1 MLSGFVVQSYK
12 KKVKKSLSLQLKMRT
27 DMKVL
32 GFVKNWMLPIAMA
45 AGVAAYYI
53 YVNIP
58 ALDGTHEWVNRAISY
73 VQPALLFC
81 MLFVSFCRMSIR
93 ELKPRAWMLELL
105 AIQVVSFVAMGLLI
119 VFMPDVAGRVVI
131 ESAMICM
138 ICPTATAA
146 AVVTTRLHGNANVVV
161 SYTCLINMA
170 VSLAV
175 PAMVPFLHESAHA
188 AMGFEVSFLLILA
201 KVFPLLILPLVVA
214 WFVRHLFPK
223 FHAFILRQ
231 TNLAF
236 NLWAVSLA
244 LAIGVSVK
252 ALVHSEEGAW
262 TMVGIAVASLI
273 CCLAQF
279 VLGRLIGRRHGEP
292 VAGTQSLGQ
301 KNTVFAIWMG
311 YTFLDPVTALAGG
324 FYSLWH
330 NLVNS
335 WQLWRERKKVQ

>member
-1 MLSGFVVQSYK
+1 MKIVSF
-12 KKVKKSLSLQLKMRT
+12 LKT
-27 DMKVL
+27 
-32 GFVKNWMLPIAMA
+32 WMLPIAML

-53 YVNIP
+53 YVSIP
-58 ALDGTHEWVNRAISY
+58 ALDGTHAIVNRAIAY

-81 MLFVSFCRMSIR
+81 MLFVSFCRMSIKD
-93 ELKPRAWMLELL
+93 LKPRAWMLKLL
-105 AIQVVSFVAMGLLI
+105 SIQVVAFVAMGLF
-119 VFMPDVAGRVVI
+119 VVWMPDVAGRVVI

-161 SYTCLINMA
+161 SYTCLINLA
-170 VSLAV
+170 VSLLV
-175 PAMVPFLHESAHA
+175 PMMVPFLHESSIPG
-188 AMGFEVSFLLILA
+188 MTFEISFLLILA

-214 WFVRHLFPK
+214 WFVRHLFPR

-231 TNLAF
+231 PNLAF
-236 NLWAVSLA
+236 NLWAVSLS
-244 LAIGVSVK
+244 LAIGVTVK
-252 ALVHSEEGAW
+252 ALVHSEESWGNL
-262 TMVGIAVASLI
+262 VGIAVASLL
-273 CCLAQF
+273 CCIVQF
-279 VLGRLIGRRHGEP
+279 GLGRLIGRKHGEP

-311 YTFLDPVTALAGG
+311 YTFLNPVTALAGG

-335 WQLWRERKKVQ
+335 WQLWREQKGQSQLSRHS

>member
-1 MLSGFVVQSYK
+1 ML
-12 KKVKKSLSLQLKMRT
+12 T
-27 DMKVL
+27 
-32 GFVKNWMLPIAMA
+32 
-45 AGVAAYYI
+45 GVAAYYI

-58 ALDGTHEWVNRAISY
+58 ALDGTHAAVNRLISY
-73 VQPALLFC
+73 VQPVLLFC

-105 AIQVVSFVAMGLLI
+105 AIQVVSFVAMGLLL
-119 VFMPDVAGRVVI
+119 VWMPEMAGRVVI

-146 AVVTTRLHGNANVVV
+146 AVVTARLHGNANVVV

-170 VSLAV
+170 VSLLV
-175 PAMVPFLHESAHA
+175 PVLVPFLHEGILPN
-188 AMGFEVSFLLILA
+188 MTFEISFLLILA
-201 KVFPLLILPLVVA
+201 KVFPLLIMPLVVA
-214 WFVRHLFPK
+214 WFVRHLFPR

-236 NLWAVSLA
+236 NLWAISLS

-252 ALVHSEEGAW
+252 ALVHSEESVW
-262 TMVGIAVASLI
+262 TMLGIALASLI
-273 CCLAQF
+273 CCLVQF
-279 VLGRLIGRRHGEP
+279 GCGRLIGRRHGEP

-311 YTFLDPVTALAGG
+311 YTFLNPVTALAGG
-324 FYSLWH
+324 FYSVWH

-335 WQLWRERKKVQ
+335 WQLWRERKQG

>member
-1 MLSGFVVQSYK
+1 MKIVSF
-12 KKVKKSLSLQLKMRT
+12 LKT
-27 DMKVL
+27 
-32 GFVKNWMLPIAMA
+32 WMLPIAML

-53 YVNIP
+53 YVSIP
-58 ALDGTHEWVNRAISY
+58 ALDGTHAIVNRAIAY

-81 MLFVSFCRMSIR
+81 MLFVSFCRMSIKD
-93 ELKPRAWMLELL
+93 LKPRAWMLKLL
-105 AIQVVSFVAMGLLI
+105 AIQVVAFVAMGLF
-119 VFMPDVAGRVVI
+119 VVWMPDVAGRVVI

-161 SYTCLINMA
+161 SYTCLINLA
-170 VSLAV
+170 VSLLV
-175 PAMVPFLHESAHA
+175 PMMVPFLHESSIPG
-188 AMGFEVSFLLILA
+188 MTFEISFLLILA

-214 WFVRHLFPK
+214 WFVRHLFPR

-231 TNLAF
+231 PNLAF
-236 NLWAVSLA
+236 NLWAVSLS
-244 LAIGVSVK
+244 LAIGVTVK
-252 ALVHSEEGAW
+252 ALVHSEESWGNL
-262 TMVGIAVASLI
+262 VGIAVASLL
-273 CCLAQF
+273 CCIVQF
-279 VLGRLIGRRHGEP
+279 GLGRLIGRKHGEP

-311 YTFLDPVTALAGG
+311 YTFLNPVTALAGG

-335 WQLWRERKKVQ
+335 WQLWREQKGQSQLSRHS

>member
-1 MLSGFVVQSYK
+1 MSIV
-12 KKVKKSLSLQLKMRT
+12 
-27 DMKVL
+27 

-45 AGVAAYYI
+45 VGVASYFI

-58 ALDGTHEWVNRAISY
+58 ALDGTHAVVNRAIGY

-81 MLFVSFCRMSIR
+81 MLFVSFCRMSIK

-105 AIQVVSFVAMGLLI
+105 AIQVVSFVAMGLFI
-119 VFMPDVAGRVVI
+119 VWMPDVAGRVVI
-131 ESAMICM
+131 ESTMICM

-146 AVVTTRLHGNANVVV
+146 AVVTTKLHGNANVVV
-161 SYTCLINMA
+161 SYTCLINVA
-170 VSLAV
+170 VSLVV
-175 PAMVPFLHESAHA
+175 PAMVPFLHENAHA
-188 AMGFEVSFLLILA
+188 GMGFEVSFLLILA

-214 WFVRHLFPK
+214 WLVRHLFPR
-223 FHAFILRQ
+223 FHAFIMRQ
-231 TNLAF
+231 PNLAF
-236 NLWAVSLA
+236 NLWAVSLS

-252 ALVHSEEGAW
+252 ALVHSEESVW
-262 TMVGIAVASLI
+262 NMVGIAVASFV
-273 CCLAQF
+273 CCLLQF
-279 VLGRLIGRRHGEP
+279 VCGRLIGRKHGEP

-335 WQLWRERKKVQ
+335 WQLWRVRSKV

>member
-1 MLSGFVVQSYK
+1 MEMKIIGF
-12 KKVKKSLSLQLKMRT
+12 L
-27 DMKVL
+27 
-32 GFVKNWMLPIAMA
+32 KNWMLPIAMLI
-45 AGVAAYYI
+45 GVASYFI
-53 YVNIP
+53 YVNIH
-58 ALDGTHEWVNRAISY
+58 ALDGTHAAVSRAISY

-81 MLFVSFCRMSIR
+81 MLFVSFCRISVK
-93 ELKPRAWMLELL
+93 ELKSQAWMLKLL
-105 AIQVVSFVAMGLLI
+105 AIQVVSFMVMGLLI
-119 VFMPDVAGRVVI
+119 VWMPDVAGRVVI

-161 SYTCLINMA
+161 SYTCLINLS
-170 VSLAV
+170 VSLVV
-175 PAMVPFLHESAHA
+175 PAMVPFLHESQIPG
-188 AMGFEVSFLLILA
+188 MNFEISFLLILA
-201 KVFPLLILPLVVA
+201 KVFPLLIMPLVVA
-214 WFVRHLFPK
+214 WLVRHLFPR

-236 NLWAVSLA
+236 NLWAVSLS

-252 ALVHSEEGAW
+252 ALVHSEESIW
-262 TMVGIAVASLI
+262 NMLGIALASLI

-279 VLGRLIGRRHGEP
+279 GLGRLIGRKHGEA

-311 YTFLDPVTALAGG
+311 YTFLNPVTALAGG

-335 WQLWRERKKVQ
+335 WQLWRVRKQIGEIRNS